1 MLSLGIFSFL
11 AARIAVRR
19 RGLESGSPPP
29 TRAAMVISRITF
41 VKMRPRLA
49 SVAAF
54 LCLMVAHFECPD
66 MIIASWGTSWGT
78 NPGLLP
84 RQFSIGL
91 SDSEQQG
98 DPGARQFSVIPF
110 PGTYRAA

>member
-1 MLSLGIFSFL
+1 MLSLGMFSFL

-29 TRAAMVISRITF
+29 TLAAMVISRITF

-54 LCLMVAHFECPD
+54 LCLIVAHLECPD
-66 MIIASWGTSWGT
+66 MEIASWETSWGT
-78 NPGLLP
+78 NPCLLP
-84 RQFSIGL
+84 RQFSTAFTE
-91 SDSEQQG
+91 SEQME
-98 DPGARQFSVIPF
+98 DAWR
-110 PGTYRAA
+110 